1 MASNR
6 DHHSSEMISI
16 TLHRMPRQ
24 AWRKALSPRQ
34 ANHSCRPMYVPGAGG
49 SFHATLQATSD
60 MYLYCN
66 CLTLWCRFLHAS
78 CVLPKKTLAVAR
90 EKRGQEHILRV
101 VRLIICATDETEAVW
116 APEATAV
123 IILGGA
129 AVQQCDAVLCSLHQ
143 GLMLC
148 ILGCPRV
155 CLGERAHASLCKGK
169 QLYPGC
175 VGRCMFVSECIG
187 STMKARRWEVKS

>member
-1 MASNR
+1 MF
-6 DHHSSEMISI
+6 
-16 TLHRMPRQ
+16 Q
-24 AWRKALSPRQ
+24 ALEDLFTPIY
-34 ANHSCRPMYVPGAGG
+34 RPPV
-49 SFHATLQATSD
+49 TCICT
-60 MYLYCN
+60 

-101 VRLIICATDETEAVW
+101 VRLIICVTDETEAVW

-123 IILGGA
+123 IILGRA

-143 GLMLC
+143 GLTLC

-155 CLGERAHASLCKGK
+155 YLEERAYASLCKGK